1 MSIELAMYYG
11 QQGLMTALLVA
22 APLLLTALVVG
33 SAVSIL
39 QSVTQVQE
47 VTLVFVPKILAVFLV
62 LALLGGWMLQILV
75 SFGTTMF
82 LSVEAGL

>member
-11 QQGLMTALLVA
+11 QQGLMTALMVA

-33 SAVSIL
+33 SVVSIL

-62 LALLGGWMLQILV
+62 LALLGGWMLQMLV
-75 SFGTTMF
+75 SFATTMF
-82 LSVEAGL
+82 LSVDVGL